1 MEKINLV
8 LEDNESNL
16 IEESEHFMINEDWQ
30 ENSELMSRIESMVKK
45 ANDMTKKWHKQ
56 NLTDK
61 SAFVLVMV
69 LSDESE
75 LAREV
80 EDHIDELADQTCK

>member
-8 LEDNESNL
+8 LEDNESKL
-16 IEESEHFMINEDWQ
+16 IEESETFTLDEDWQ
-30 ENSELMSRIESMVKK
+30 DNPKLMTKISTMVKS
-45 ANDMTKKWHKQ
+45 ANDITKKWHKQ

-61 SAFVLVMV
+61 SAFVFVMV

-75 LAREV
+75 IARQV